1 MWGTDASALRA
12 AHQPYLSAIRLKSS
26 GGMEWWNIASP
37 IPLTITATPAT
48 ATRVVANPTIGSYC
62 WETGVKG
69 YYLEI
74 LRRQFLAHLAISGIR
89 HLPASTPAL

>member
-1 MWGTDASALRA
+1 
-12 AHQPYLSAIRLKSS
+12 
-26 GGMEWWNIASP
+26 
-37 IPLTITATPAT
+37 
-48 ATRVVANPTIGSYC
+48 VVANPTIGSYC